1 MAMITPRTPPALLS
15 LLLISL
21 SLTGCVSKPPEQD
34 PVVQKLAEFDGRL
47 LRIERV
53 LTNQSLLDL
62 SQRIEATQNDIR
74 TLRGKLD
81 ELQNTLAKSQELQ
94 RASYA
99 DLDKR
104 LVALESGGGGG
115 GQAGGSPRASVTPAP
130 VQGGDDRAM
139 YQTAFDLLRDSK
151 FADSIAAFK
160 QFMATYP
167 NSAMADNALYW
178 LGEAQYVTKEYPE
191 SLRTFRS
198 MVEKFPQSRKI
209 PDALLKIG
217 FCNYELKN
225 WSEAKSALNQVVQ
238 QYADTA
244 AARQANQRLA
254 KMESENR

>member
-1 MAMITPRTPPALLS
+1 MAMTSPRLLPALLC
-15 LLLISL
+15 LLLA
-21 SLTGCVSKPPEQD
+21 GCVSTPPEQD
-34 PVVQKLAEFDGRL
+34 PVVQKLAELDGRL

-62 SQRIEATQNDIR
+62 SQRIEATQNDVR
-74 TLRGKLD
+74 ALRGKLD
-81 ELQNTLAKSQELQ
+81 ELQNAVTKAQELQ

-104 LVALESGGGGG
+104 MAALEGGGGG
-115 GQAGGSPRASVTPAP
+115 GQASSSPRASNSPAP
-130 VQGGDDRAM
+130 VQGDDRAT
-139 YQTAFDLLRDSK
+139 YQAAFDLLRDSK
-151 FADSIAAFK
+151 YPEAIAGFK

-191 SLRTFRS
+191 ALRNFRS
-198 MVEKFPQSRKI
+198 VVEKFPQSRKI

-225 WSEAKSALNQVVQ
+225 WNEAKSALNQVVQ
-238 QYADTA
+238 QYSDTP

>member
-1 MAMITPRTPPALLS
+1 MPMTTLRTLPAWVC
-15 LLLISL
+15 LLLA
-21 SLTGCVSKPPEQD
+21 GCVTTPEQD
-34 PVVQKLAEFDGRL
+34 PVVQKLAELDGRL

-62 SQRIEATQNDIR
+62 SQRIEATQNDLR
-74 TLRGKLD
+74 ALRGKLD
-81 ELQNTLAKSQELQ
+81 ELQNAVNKSQELQ

-104 LVALESGGGGG
+104 IAALEAGGGG
-115 GQAGGSPRASVTPAP
+115 ASSPRAGNVTAP
-130 VQGGDDRAM
+130 VQGDDRTM

-151 FADSIAAFK
+151 YPESIAAFK
-160 QFMATYP
+160 QFMATHP

-178 LGEAQYVTKEYPE
+178 LGEAQFVTKDYPE
-191 SLRTFRS
+191 ALRNFRS
-198 MVEKFPQSRKI
+198 MVEKFPQSRKM
-209 PDALLKIG
+209 PDALLKVG
-217 FCNYELKN
+217 LCNYELKN

-238 QYADTA
+238 RFSETA

>member
-1 MAMITPRTPPALLS
+1 MPMTTLRTLPALVC
-15 LLLISL
+15 LLLA
-21 SLTGCVSKPPEQD
+21 GCVTTPPEQD
-34 PVVQKLAEFDGRL
+34 PVVQKLAELDGRL

-62 SQRIEATQNDIR
+62 SQRIEATQADLR

-81 ELQNTLAKSQELQ
+81 ELQNTLNKAQELQ

-104 LVALESGGGGG
+104 LAAIEAGGGGG
-115 GQAGGSPRASVTPAP
+115 SAASSPRAGNAPAA
-130 VQGGDDRAM
+130 VQGDDRTM
-139 YQTAFDLLRDSK
+139 YQSAFELLRDSK
-151 FADSIAAFK
+151 YPESIAGFK
-160 QFMATYP
+160 KFMASYP
-167 NSAMADNALYW
+167 DSAMADNALYW
-178 LGEAQYVTKEYPE
+178 LGEAQYITKDYAEA
-191 SLRTFRS
+191 LRNFRS
-198 MVEKFPQSRKI
+198 MVERFPQSRKI

-217 FCNYELKN
+217 LCNYELKN
-225 WSEAKSALNQVVQ
+225 FSEAKSALSQVVQ

>member
-1 MAMITPRTPPALLS
+1 MPIATLRTLSALVT
-15 LLLISL
+15 LLLV
-21 SLTGCVSKPPEQD
+21 GCVTKPPEQD
-34 PVVQKLAEFDGRL
+34 PVVQKLAELDGRL

-62 SQRIEATQNDIR
+62 SQRIEATQNDLR
-74 TLRGKLD
+74 ALRGKLD
-81 ELQNTLAKSQELQ
+81 ELQNAVNKAQELQ

-104 LVALESGGGGG
+104 LTALESGGGG
-115 GQAGGSPRASVTPAP
+115 AAASNPRASNAAP
-130 VQGGDDRAM
+130 SVQGDDRTM
-139 YQTAFDLLRDSK
+139 YQSAFDLLRDSK
-151 FADSIAAFK
+151 YPESIAAFK
-160 QFMATYP
+160 KFMATYP
-167 NSAMADNALYW
+167 DSAMADNALYW
-178 LGEAQYVTKEYPE
+178 LGEAQYVTKDYPE
-191 SLRTFRS
+191 ALRNFRS

-225 WSEAKSALNQVVQ
+225 WSEAKTALNQVVQ
-238 QYADTA
+238 QFADTA

>member
-1 MAMITPRTPPALLS
+1 VTT
-15 LLLISL
+15 
-21 SLTGCVSKPPEQD
+21 PEQD
-34 PVVQKLAEFDGRL
+34 PVVQKLAELDGRL

-62 SQRIEATQNDIR
+62 SQRIEATQNDLR
-74 TLRGKLD
+74 ALRGKLD
-81 ELQNTLAKSQELQ
+81 ELQNAVTKSQELQ

-104 LVALESGGGGG
+104 IAALEAGGGGG
-115 GQAGGSPRASVTPAP
+115 GAGSIPRAGNTSAP
-130 VQGGDDRAM
+130 VQGDDRTM

-151 FADSIAAFK
+151 YPESIAAFK

-178 LGEAQYVTKEYPE
+178 LGEAQYITKDYPE
-191 SLRTFRS
+191 ALRNFRS
-198 MVEKFPQSRKI
+198 MVEKFPQSRKM

-217 FCNYELKN
+217 LCNYELKN

>member
-1 MAMITPRTPPALLS
+1 MAMTTPRLLPALLC
-15 LLLISL
+15 LLMA
-21 SLTGCVSKPPEQD
+21 GCVSTPPEQD
-34 PVVQKLAEFDGRL
+34 PVVQKLAELDGRL

-62 SQRIEATQNDIR
+62 SQRIEATQNDLR
-74 TLRGKLD
+74 ALRGKLD
-81 ELQNTLAKSQELQ
+81 ELQNAVTKAQELQ
-94 RASYA
+94 RAGYV

-104 LVALESGGGGG
+104 LAALEGGGG
-115 GQAGGSPRASVTPAP
+115 GQAATSPRANNSPAP
-130 VQGGDDRAM
+130 VQGDDRSM
-139 YQTAFDLLRDSK
+139 YQSAFDLLRDSK
-151 FADSIAAFK
+151 YTEAIAAFK
-160 QFMATYP
+160 QFMAIHP
-167 NSAMADNALYW
+167 SSAMADNALYW

-191 SLRTFRS
+191 ALRNFRS

-217 FCNYELKN
+217 LCNYELKN

>member
-1 MAMITPRTPPALLS
+1 MPMTTLRTLPSLVC
-15 LLLISL
+15 LLLL
-21 SLTGCVSKPPEQD
+21 GCVSTPPEQD
-34 PVVQKLAEFDGRL
+34 PVVQKLAELDGRL

-62 SQRIEATQNDIR
+62 SQRVEATQNEVR
-74 TLRGKLD
+74 ALRGKLD
-81 ELQNTLAKSQELQ
+81 ELQNSVTKAQDLQ
-94 RASYA
+94 RAGYT
-99 DLDKR
+99 DLDRR
-104 LVALESGGGGG
+104 LTAVEAGGGG
-115 GQAGGSPRASVTPAP
+115 GQASGSPRAGNAP
-130 VQGGDDRAM
+130 TTVQGDDRTM
-139 YQTAFDLLRDSK
+139 YQSAFDLLRDSK
-151 FADSIAAFK
+151 YPESIAAFK

-178 LGEAQYVTKEYPE
+178 LGEGLYITKDYPE
-191 SLRTFRS
+191 ALRNFRS

-217 FCNYELKN
+217 LCNYELKN